1 MTKKFPSQLPA
12 DATIAEIVAGIV
24 LPPNMPVVPHG
35 IGGVVASAIRTP
47 CCEPCLNDVV
57 YVGFHLVPCEMV
69 GSIYLGCDDRDLI
82 AALEQATRHQP
93 IGHCLRCGAVGRE
106 TASAE
111 LAHLSHQIDLGCQAD
126 DEFYEHLAVWLI
138 RAGEPRWT
146 TIYLHWNLGWR
157 PTRHQTN

>member
-1 MTKKFPSQLPA
+1 MTTNSLKKLPA

-47 CCEPCLNDVV
+47 CCEPCLRDTA
-57 YVGFHLVPCEMV
+57 YVGFHLVPNQMV
-69 GSIYLGCDDRDLI
+69 GSIHPGCDDRDLI
-82 AALEQATRHQP
+82 AALEPATYHQP
-93 IGHCLRCGAVGRE
+93 IGRCPRCGAPGRE
-106 TASAE
+106 TTSAE
-111 LAHLSHQIDLGCQAD
+111 LAHLSYQIDLGCQAED
-126 DEFYEHLAVWLI
+126 DAFEHLGVWLI

-146 TIYLHWNLGWR
+146 TLYLHWSLGWR